1 MKQFAFILSLVLCL
15 STVTFAQSTSRAD
28 ELMQQAQ
35 TNLKQKEYIK
45 ARYLFL
51 QAYNAF
57 SSQEKYDK
65 AVECGINASALYHRE
80 NYYKEAFELLR
91 GAEQLVGTGE
101 QKLKKKLPDLRF
113 RINKERLQM
122 YINTKNPARA
132 KEQLNKLEET
142 AKAAGNDSLSND
154 FLYTQA
160 DYYYTFGMNSQGDT
174 AFKKLIEQY
183 KQQKNYAKV
192 DECYKTLISIARKA
206 NNAGLVARTYDK
218 YIIWTDSVKALT
230 AQDELNIVKK
240 KYDESLATIQEKDDS
255 LSAKQY
261 IIIGLCILA
270 AILAAALAI
279 GAVILLRFI
288 MLTRKQKKAISI
300 ANAHN
305 ELKTEFIQNISSQ
318 MEPTLDT
325 LDPKLPGVQALR
337 AFSGHIQELSE
348 LENSLSEP
356 YEVQEKNIS
365 TFCESVMDKVRGKV
379 QEDVTLTVNAP
390 KLNVK
395 INPEHLERILLH
407 LLENAAEYTPA
418 GGKIWLDF
426 KKRGAHTHQFI
437 ISDTGCGIPEEQ
449 REDIFKPFTEVKDL
463 TKGDGLG
470 LPICSLIAAK
480 MNGSLTLDGSYTK
493 GARFVLELH
502 A

>member
-1 MKQFAFILSLVLCL
+1 MKRIITILLAAFFCLC
-15 STVTFAQSTSRAD
+15 TQTYAQSRAD
-28 ELMQQAQ
+28 ELMKQAQ
-35 TNLKQKEYIK
+35 ESLAKKEYIK

-51 QAYNAF
+51 QAYNSFA
-57 SSQEKYDK
+57 SQEEYTQ
-65 AVECGINASALYHRE
+65 AVECGVNASALYHRE

-270 AILAAALAI
+270 AVLAAALAI

-300 ANAHN
+300 ANEHN

-493 GARFVLELH
+493 GARIVLELH